1 MHTIEYPAGETLI
14 EAWRIP
20 HGIATCLAPEPERGD
35 DTKPHARAKHLH
47 VLLEQEKALD
57 AAFKAGRIPMLTGD
71 RVPAKRYSEAALVA
85 VADARAYL
93 EPLGFELVEAVPA
106 HIAAEYAELR
116 EQAERQKEASKA
128 AGRYTLEEAANLL
141 EMEAGERAG
150 PMLDKLKA
158 AAASGALPTYEP
170 GKNARYAG
178 KVVREFYE
186 EAHAEDLNA
195 WLEANEPR
203 IVWRFALESLTPGAI
218 ATMRTQA
225 AGDFQIW
232 LATGETARR
241 ASEARGYTVKL
252 DDLAA
257 TLHDTARDLLDAELA
272 RGAPGGNIGW
282 WARLFACEL
291 AAQRGEALPDLGT
304 CIEYENALA
313 AAARSGQLTMR
324 PPRASDF
331 AEAVTP
337 ETTDKRLKDGL
348 VVLKA
353 DMRAYAEQHAPGLL
367 RSALLAEPAPK
378 SAPAVEAATIAGPG
392 KMGNSTKGKRAQP
405 LSAEIE
411 AAKREATNPDDAHSV
426 YAVLQ
431 RWADERKAPFL
442 GFVQGEG
449 CKYQTP
455 DGVEFFTLDALRKRM
470 NRAAKTR

>member
-1 MHTIEYPAGETLI
+1 MPHYVNDPENPGQKIDAIELVRRNP
-14 EAWRIP
+14 
-20 HGIATCLAPEPERGD
+20 LAPPPPDARIVDGLLKR
-35 DTKPHARAKHLH
+35 DTWTRREAIAILAGANPRHAREYFHGVPIPTGYLDGTTALSLQAAGLSHPRESQIQADCTMLSGYAQGQPDD
-47 VLLEQEKALD
+47 EQ
-57 AAFKAGRIPMLTGD
+57 RMP
-71 RVPAKRYSEAALVA
+71 SEWLAWA
-85 VADARAYL
+85 
-93 EPLGFELVEAVPA
+93 
-106 HIAAEYAELR
+106 
-116 EQAERQKEASKA
+116 ASKGYRPYWLA
-128 AGRYTLEEAANLL
+128 
-141 EMEAGERAG
+141 
-150 PMLDKLKA
+150 
-158 AAASGALPTYEP
+158 EP
-170 GKNARYAG
+170 APQSMAKQNKPDEQGDA
-178 KVVREFYE
+178 
-186 EAHAEDLNA
+186 
-195 WLEANEPR
+195 
-203 IVWRFALESLTPGAI
+203 LTPGAI
-218 ATMRTQA
+218 ATMREMGWSEARIEAERRNTERIQA
-225 AGDFQIW
+225 AGGFPNW
-232 LATGETARR
+232 VAMCEAARK
-241 ASEARGYTVKL
+241 ASEARGYPVKL

-257 TLHDTARDLLDAELA
+257 TLPDTARDLLDAELA

-291 AAQRGEALPDLGT
+291 AAQRGEAMPDLGT

-324 PPRASDF
+324 PYRASDF